1 MATIEK
7 RKSGDKYVY
16 RARVRVKGAVPRTA
30 TFPSKTLAKA
40 WAQKLEVQIKEN
52 QYLPTM
58 QSHNHTLNDV
68 IAEYKTRAKDSK
80 RPISE
85 TTQIQLNVWDELI
98 GAYTLNMITP
108 ERIYNTI
115 KDIEAIPTQSGNVK
129 SPSTLNRYLAVLS
142 AVLTF
147 AVKELGWLH
156 ENPAFKVSRR
166 PEPKGRVR
174 YLSDDERN
182 RLIEQVKKAKN
193 PFLYPAVMVAI
204 STGARRNE
212 ILTLKWADVDLKR
225 GWATLQKT
233 KNGDRRGIALRGPAL
248 DAMKELYKHRLS
260 DIWVFPNE
268 FNSGPFNIR
277 KSWDRAVKDAGLV
290 DFRFHDLRH
299 TCASYLIMNGASL
312 GEIADVL
319 GHKTLQMVQRY
330 AHISDQHKG
339 DVIDRMN
346 AKIFGGKNG

>member
-30 TFPSKTLAKA
+30 TFPNKTLAKA
-40 WAQKLEVQIKEN
+40 WAQKMEVDIKEE
-52 QYLPTM
+52 QYLPGS
-58 QSHNHTLNDV
+58 QSQKRTLSDV
-68 IAEYKTRAKDSK
+68 ITEYKDRIKHGQHKAS
-80 RPISE
+80 P
-85 TTQIQLNVWDELI
+85 TTLQQMDVWNELI
-98 GAYTLNMITP
+98 GQYTLSMITP

-115 KDIEAIPTQSGNVK
+115 KDIEAIPTPNGSVK
-129 SPSTLNRYLAVLS
+129 SNSTLNRYFAVLS
-142 AVLTF
+142 SLLTF
-147 AVKELGWLH
+147 AVRELGWLR
-156 ENPAFKVSRR
+156 ENPATKVSRR
-166 PEPKGRVR
+166 PEPNGRVR
-174 YLSDDERN
+174 FLSDNERKC
-182 RLIEQVKKAKN
+182 LLEQVKKAKN

-204 STGARRNE
+204 STGARQSE
-212 ILTLKWADVDLKR
+212 ILTLKWHDIDLKR

-248 DAMKELYKHRLS
+248 DAMKELYKNRLS
-260 DIWVFPNE
+260 DIWAFPNE

-277 KSWDRAVKDAGLV
+277 KSWDKAVKDAGLV

-330 AHISDQHKG
+330 AHISDSHKG
-339 DVIDRMN
+339 SVIERMN
-346 AKIFGGKNG
+346 DKIFGGQNA